1 VKTDDDLA
9 REIRA
14 LEKKIQTLEEISLNP
29 SGLDN
34 SMKAYDK
41 GSNSLPQIM
50 KQINVVQTL
59 VDHIEIEIDKLEMRV
74 SAIEHMGF
82 RLRTSGQ

>member
-1 VKTDDDLA
+1 MKTDDDLT

-14 LEKKIQTLEEISLNP
+14 LEKKIQTLEEISISP

-34 SMKAYDK
+34 SLIANDK
-41 GSNSLPQIM
+41 GSYSIPLIM
-50 KQINVVQTL
+50 KQINIVQTL

-82 RLRTSGQ
+82 RLRTSGR